1 MTFFKNKRVID
12 VSCGDSFTV
21 VIAEVEGNPLDT
33 IKHDFNEDGL
43 LKKTYRLGTMQ
54 TFEQQS
60 VLRSSVLRK
69 VL

>member
-12 VSCGDSFTV
+12 VSCGDKFTV

-43 LKKTYRLGTMQ
+43 LKKTYRLGTIRK
-54 TFEQQS
+54 FEQKNDDGMLKS
-60 VLRSSVLRK
+60 IR
-69 VL
+69 